1 LIVRILTLS
10 KRGQSTVCNSPPRGF
25 TLVELLVVIA
35 IIGVLVGLL
44 LPAVQAAR
52 EAARRMSCQNNTR
65 NLTLAVINYESA
77 QKNLPPATNMRPKTS
92 GRTGIERGFIPF
104 SALTPGS
111 NFSWIV
117 KVLPYM
123 EGQAL
128 YDQFDFTVSPLE
140 QDVNISP
147 QLAQISAM
155 QCPSDEA
162 GDRFYESA
170 AHSNGLR
177 FAKGN
182 YAAYC
187 SPEHTIASRI
197 WPGALV
203 NGEQPLSRIT
213 DGTSNTLMIA
223 EVRTRDEL
231 TDHRGVWALDWPN
244 TTVLAMDMHGDVGSL
259 TNIAEQTGD
268 FDYKPGPQYVQ
279 YALTPNL
286 QPGNLGI
293 DELRECVNPEEAS
306 IQNMQCVTGRQ
317 DWTGAPRSLHVG
329 GVNTS
334 NCDGS
339 VRFLNDNVDPLIMG
353 ILISINDG
361 LTVAFDEL

>member
-1 LIVRILTLS
+1 MMLERPLIVRHGS
-10 KRGQSTVCNSPPRGF
+10 ASSQSQRFGF

-52 EAARRMSCQNNTR
+52 EAARRMSCQNNAK
-65 NLTLAVINYESA
+65 NLALAVLNYESGR
-77 QKNLPPATNMRPKTS
+77 QNLPPATNMLPRVV
-92 GRTGIERGFIPF
+92 GRAGIERGFVPF
-104 SALTPGS
+104 SASEPGK

-117 KVLPYM
+117 KILPNM
-123 EGQAL
+123 EGSAI

-140 QDVNISP
+140 QDTNVNP
-147 QLAQISAM
+147 QLAQIPALL
-155 QCPSDEA
+155 CASDNA
-162 GDRFYESA
+162 SSRFYESA
-170 AHSNGLR
+170 AHSNGR
-177 FAKGN
+177 AFAKGN

-187 SPEHTIASRI
+187 SPEHAVASGI

-213 DGTSNTLMIA
+213 DGTSNTIMIA
-223 EVRTRDEL
+223 EVRTRDEP
-231 TDHRGVWALDWPN
+231 TDHRGAWALDWPN

-259 TNIAEQTGD
+259 TNIVEQTGD
-268 FDYKPGPQYVQ
+268 FDYRPGPQYVQ

-293 DELRECVNPEEAS
+293 DELRECQNPEEAS
-306 IQNMQCVTGRQ
+306 VQNMQCVTGRG
-317 DWTGAPRSLHVG
+317 DWTGAPRSLHTG
-329 GVNTS
+329 GVNTA

-339 VRFLNDNVDPLIMG
+339 VRFLTDEIDPLVMG
-353 ILISINDG
+353 ILICINDG
-361 LTVAFDEL
+361 ITLDTGEL